1 MNIQNTPKKYG
12 AVTKFFHWS
21 IMLLFLFQFLS
32 IIYFRYLEDNGGDF
46 TWRVMHWHKTSGL
59 LILILGTLRY
69 IWRLT
74 TPLPDWPKNFTDW
87 DTKISHFAEWG
98 LYASIFVMTL
108 SGTFI
113 ELIGGYYIN
122 FFGIFHLDAVSP
134 FVHAGDASYD
144 ENIVKARKAVSS
156 PFVHDLLVAVHVVG
170 AYAVIVFLTV
180 HLTHVFRHQ
189 VMLKDK
195 LLNRMLPGDDVSEDE
210 STPQPS
216 SDDNHQSQH

>member
-1 MNIQNTPKKYG
+1 
-12 AVTKFFHWS
+12 
-21 IMLLFLFQFLS
+21 MLLFLFQFLS

-46 TWRVMHWHKTSGL
+46 TWRVMNWHKTSGL

-74 TPLPDWPKNFTDW
+74 TPLPDWPKNFDSW
-87 DTKISHFAEWG
+87 DTKVSHFAEWG
-98 LYASIFVMTL
+98 LYASIFLMTL

-113 ELIGGYYIN
+113 ELAGGYYIN

-134 FVHAGDASYD
+134 FIHAGDASY
-144 ENIVKARKAVSS
+144 EESIVAARKAISS
-156 PFVHDLLVAVHVVG
+156 PFIHDSLVAVHVTG

-195 LLNRMLPGDDVSEDE
+195 LLNRMLNGNDSEEPDVP
-210 STPQPS
+210 STPA
-216 SDDNHQSQH
+216 DNNQQSKSGS